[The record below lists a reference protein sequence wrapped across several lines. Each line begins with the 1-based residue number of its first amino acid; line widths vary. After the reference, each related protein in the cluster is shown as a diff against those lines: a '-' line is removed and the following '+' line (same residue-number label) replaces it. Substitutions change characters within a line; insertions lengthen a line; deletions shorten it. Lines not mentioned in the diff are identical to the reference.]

1 MQTPLQDQNQGPV
14 LETRKSRTGRIVFIV
29 LGWVFFGLGFIG
41 AFLPVLPT
49 TPFMLLALWAF
60 ARGSERFHTWLYNHR
75 IFGPTLQKWER
86 HRVIPL
92 HAKVLSMTA
101 MLGSLAYMIWVSEV
115 SDAAILAAAILMAV
129 AACYILPKP
138 SRVPD

>member
-1 MQTPLQDQNQGPV
+1 M
-14 LETRKSRTGRIVFIV
+14 VFII
-29 LGWVFFGLGFIG
+29 LGWLFFALGFIG

-60 ARGSERFHTWLYNHR
+60 ARGSERFHAWLYNHR
-75 IFGPTLQKWER
+75 IFGPPLQKWDR

-92 HAKVLSMTA
+92 HAKVLSVTA

-115 SDAAILAAAILMAV
+115 SDAAILAAAIVMLA